1 MTARLYIYDLRVNQI
16 EELLGQALD
25 FIGLKNKLKPGY
37 RVFLKPNLGHPKFKP
52 GVTTTPQLLEA
63 LIKILRD
70 YGCKVIVGESDGGYN
85 SYEVKDAFHDYGLY
99 DLEKKYGI
107 RVVNL
112 SQLPF
117 EFLTVHKFGRDFK
130 IEMPK
135 ILLHEIDAFITL
147 PVPKVH
153 AMTQIS
159 LSYKNQWGC
168 VPNVMRLRYHP
179 VFNEAIFAINQA
191 IKNKYTIIDGTYG
204 LTRSGPM
211 VGDSFKLGWLIAS
224 DSFEAADL
232 ITAKMMGVYLKRD
245 HWNYLALF
253 AWVHPAI
260 NHFFYESMFADLLHK
275 IMYTFRKKPVEN
287 YYQVLRYPDISDVMP
302 YENCSPEDAREG
314 LSKAEIIKKLITGET
329 VK

>member
-1 MTARLYIYDLRVNQI
+1 MAKVYVERLNNNLG
-16 EELLGQALD
+16 ELLSDALD
-25 FIGLKNKLKPGY
+25 FVKICDHLRGKTI
-37 RVFLKPNLGHPKFKP
+37 FLKPNLTYPKFKP

-63 LIKILRD
+63 LVRLLCD

-85 SYEVKDAFHDYGLY
+85 SYAVKDAFHDYGLY

-107 RVVNL
+107 KVVNL
-112 SQLPF
+112 SHLPY
-117 EFLTVHKFGRDFK
+117 EYLTVHKFGRDFK
-130 IEMPK
+130 IEIPK

-191 IKNKYTIIDGTYG
+191 IKNKFTIIDGTYG

-211 VGDSFKLGWLIAS
+211 VGDSFELGWLIAS
-224 DSFEAADL
+224 DNFEAADL
-232 ITAKMMGVYLKRD
+232 ITAKMMGVDLKKIRHYYLAYKNGLVPKENEIELNQDYHKFATDKFYLKRD
-245 HWNYLALF
+245 HWNYLALS
-253 AWVHPAI
+253 AWLHPAI
-260 NHFFYESMFADLLHK
+260 NHFFYESRFADLLHK
-275 IMYTFRKKPVEN
+275 IMYTFRKKPV
-287 YYQVLRYPDISDVMP
+287 SD
-302 YENCSPEDAREG
+302 
-314 LSKAEIIKKLITGET
+314 
-329 VK
+329 